1 MILTNQFLDAL
12 DQFVFIVD
20 AEYKIRAF
28 NKSFAS
34 LYFSHFDVYP
44 EIGKEGLM
52 NYSPNLGELV
62 RSSFKRGFSGERF
75 KINNQVNGVYLEFTV
90 SPIFDE
96 NQKVDSLVV
105 SAHETTQTNNLIKK
119 VSAQEEK
126 YQYVV
131 ENIHDVIFQTDVV
144 GNWTFLNKAWTDI
157 FQYTVDES
165 LNTPFYS
172 YLHPDDVRKNELLFE
187 PLINRKKKFCRH
199 VIRYITKAGKV
210 RWIKVFATLLINE
223 DGEIIGTTGTL
234 RDITDEKVNAHFN
247 ELLLNN
253 VRDLI
258 CIHNQDGTYL
268 FVSPSIE
275 DLTGFKPY
283 ELIGKNPYDFF
294 HPDDLELVKDRHQE
308 ILSTQDDCT
317 YISYR
322 FLKKNGDYVW
332 VESNSKIF
340 FDEYEI
346 ENRIITSTH
355 EIQER
360 KLAEESMMKALQK
373 EKELNEL
380 KSRFVAMTTHEFK
393 TPLSTISS
401 SADIIEMYA
410 ERSLNADTENI
421 IKQVKNINVEVLRM
435 TNMMDASLFLGKIEA
450 NKTEVNK
457 EEIDLVSLVQYIID
471 RQVRHQKD
479 KRKLYFE
486 LRGTVKKVFADAQHL
501 EHILDNL
508 ISNAFKYSPNKPSPA
523 LILTFNENNF
533 TIDIIDYGLG
543 IPQNQHKKV
552 YSSFFRGDN
561 VRNIKG
567 TGLGLLI
574 VYNLVK
580 MNGGKITFESEEN
593 QGTTFTLEFP
603 YR

>member
-1 MILTNQFLDAL
+1 MILNNQFLDAL
-12 DQFVFIVD
+12 DEFVFIVD

-44 EIGKEGLM
+44 EIGQEGLM

-90 SPIFDE
+90 SPIFDK

-131 ENIHDVIFQTDVV
+131 ENIHDVIFQTDAV

-199 VIRYITKAGKV
+199 VIRYITKAGKI

-223 DGEIIGTTGTL
+223 DDEIIGTTGTL

-574 VYNLVK
+574 VHNLVK

>member
-20 AEYKIRAF
+20 TEYKIRAF
-28 NKSFAS
+28 NKSFS
-34 LYFSHFDVYP
+34 LLYFSHFDEYP

-75 KINNQVNGVYLEFTV
+75 KINNQVNDVYLEFTV

-131 ENIHDVIFQTDVV
+131 ENIHDVIFQTDAV

-223 DGEIIGTTGTL
+223 DDEIIGTTGTL

-275 DLTGFKPY
+275 DLTGFKPN
-283 ELIGKNPYDFF
+283 ELIGKSPYDFF
-294 HPDDLELVKDRHQE
+294 HPDDLKLVKERHQE
-308 ILSTQDDCT
+308 VLRTKGDSTYTSC
-317 YISYR
+317 R

-393 TPLSTISS
+393 TPLATISS

-421 IKQVKNINVEVLRM
+421 IKQVKNINIEVLRM
-435 TNMMDASLFLGKIEA
+435 TNMMDTSLFLGKIEA

-508 ISNAFKYSPNKPSPA
+508 ISNAFKFSQNKPSPA

-533 TIDIIDYGLG
+533 TVDIIDYGLG

-603 YR
+603 Y

>member
-1 MILTNQFLDAL
+1 MILNNQFLDAL
-12 DQFVFIVD
+12 DEFVFIVD

-34 LYFSHFDVYP
+34 LYFSHFDEYP
-44 EIGKEGLM
+44 EIGQEGLM

-131 ENIHDVIFQTDVV
+131 ENIHDVIFQTDAV

-275 DLTGFKPY
+275 DLTGFKPH
-283 ELIGKNPYDFF
+283 ELIGKSPYDFF

-410 ERSLNADTENI
+410 ERNLNADTENI

-508 ISNAFKYSPNKPSPA
+508 ISNAFKYSLNKPSPA

>member
-44 EIGKEGLM
+44 EIGQEGLM

-223 DGEIIGTTGTL
+223 DDEIIGTTGTL

-574 VYNLVK
+574 VHNLVK

>member
-1 MILTNQFLDAL
+1 MNNQFLDAL

-20 AEYKIRAF
+20 TEYKIRAF

-44 EIGKEGLM
+44 EIGQEGLM

-223 DGEIIGTTGTL
+223 DDEIIGTTGTL

-275 DLTGFKPY
+275 DLTGFKPH
-283 ELIGKNPYDFF
+283 ELIGKSPYDFF
-294 HPDDLELVKDRHQE
+294 HPDDLKLVKERHQE
-308 ILSTQDDCT
+308 VLRTKGDSTYTSC
-317 YISYR
+317 R

-401 SADIIEMYA
+401 SADIIEMYT